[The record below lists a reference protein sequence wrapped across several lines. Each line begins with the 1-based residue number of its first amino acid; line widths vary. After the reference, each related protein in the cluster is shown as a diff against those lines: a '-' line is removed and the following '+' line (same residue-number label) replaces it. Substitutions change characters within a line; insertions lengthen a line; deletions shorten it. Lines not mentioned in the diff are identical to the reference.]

1 MVDGTNAP
9 NIDFTVDKNNLYREE
24 GITDHKVA
32 SIRRL
37 VPIKTDG
44 SEDPDREPVFYAS
57 TQLMTPEGPLP
68 LQAALQAKT
77 YEDAINEFPEAMK
90 QALDTT
96 IEQLKKHQQQ
106 QQQQQQQEQSR
117 IYVPGR

>member
-1 MVDGTNAP
+1 MDNSANMP

-37 VPIKTDG
+37 VPIKIDG
-44 SEDPDREPVFYAS
+44 SDDPDREPVFYAS

-68 LQAALQAKT
+68 LQAGLEAKT
-77 YEDAINEFPEAMK
+77 YEQAVEEFPGAMK
-90 QALDTT
+90 KALDKT
-96 IEQLKKHQQQ
+96 IDQLQKQQQ
-106 QQQQQQQEQSR
+106 QQEQPQQEQSR

>member
-1 MVDGTNAP
+1 MTNGANIP
-9 NIDFTVDKNNLYREE
+9 DIDFSVDKNNLYREE

-37 VPIKTDG
+37 VPIKIDG
-44 SEDPDREPVFYAS
+44 SDDPDREPVFYAS

-68 LQAALQAKT
+68 IQAALKAKT
-77 YEDAINEFPEAMK
+77 FEAAIEEFPQAMRDSLSK
-90 QALDTT
+90 T
-96 IEQLKKHQQQ
+96 IEQIQKQQQ
-106 QQQQQQQEQSR
+106 QQQQQQKQEQSR

>member
-1 MVDGTNAP
+1 MVNGANMP
-9 NIDFTVDKNNLYREE
+9 NIDFTVDRNNLYREE

-37 VPIKTDG
+37 VPIKADG
-44 SEDPDREPVFYAS
+44 SDDPDRDAVFYAS

-68 LQAALQAKT
+68 LQAALEAKT
-77 YEDAINEFPEAMK
+77 YEEAINEFPAAMK
-90 QALDTT
+90 KALEKTL
-96 IEQLKKHQQQ
+96 EQLQKHQQQ
-106 QQQQQQQEQSR
+106 QQQQQQEKSR

>member
-1 MVDGTNAP
+1 MANGANIP
-9 NIDFTVDKNNLYREE
+9 GIDFTVDKNNLYREE

-32 SIRRL
+32 SIRKL

-44 SEDPDREPVFYAS
+44 SDDPGREPVFYAS

-68 LQAALQAKT
+68 LQASLEAKT
-77 YEDAINEFPEAMK
+77 YQEAIEEFPEAMK
-90 QALDTT
+90 KSLERT
-96 IEQLKKHQQQ
+96 IEQIQKQQQ
-106 QQQQQQQEQSR
+106 QQQAQRQEKSR

>member
-1 MVDGTNAP
+1 MTNGANIP

-37 VPIKTDG
+37 VPIKVDG

-68 LQAALQAKT
+68 IQAALEAKT
-77 YEDAINEFPEAMK
+77 LEAAIEEFPDAMRK
-90 QALDTT
+90 ALTKT
-96 IEQLKKHQQQ
+96 IDQIQRQQQ
-106 QQQQQQQEQSR
+106 QQEQEKQQEQSR

>member
-1 MVDGTNAP
+1 MVNGMNTP

-37 VPIKTDG
+37 VPIRPDG
-44 SEDPDREPVFYAS
+44 SDDPTREPVFYAS

-68 LQAALQAKT
+68 LQTLLHAKT
-77 YEDAINEFPEAMK
+77 CEEAVEEFPAAMK
-90 QALDTT
+90 KTLNET
-96 IEQLKKHQQQ
+96 IERIQKHQQEQ
-106 QQQQQQQEQSR
+106 QQKEKQQQSR

>member
-1 MVDGTNAP
+1 MAGGANIP
-9 NIDFTVDKNNLYREE
+9 SIDFSVDKNNLYREE

-37 VPIKTDG
+37 VPIRIDG
-44 SEDPDREPVFYAS
+44 SDDPDRESVFYAS

-68 LQAALQAKT
+68 LQAALSAKT
-77 YEDAINEFPEAMK
+77 YEQAIEEFPEAMK
-90 QALDTT
+90 KSLNET
-96 IEQLKKHQQQ
+96 IERLQQQ
-106 QQQQQQQEQSR
+106 QQKQQQQQQEESR

>member
-1 MVDGTNAP
+1 MTSGANIS

-24 GITDHKVA
+24 GVTDHKVA

-37 VPIKTDG
+37 VPIRIDG
-44 SEDPDREPVFYAS
+44 SDDPDREPVFYAS

-68 LQAALQAKT
+68 LQAPLNAKT
-77 YEDAINEFPEAMK
+77 LEAAIEEFPAAMQK
-90 QALDTT
+90 SLNET
-96 IEQLKKHQQQ
+96 IERLQKHQQQ
-106 QQQQQQQEQSR
+106 QQSQQQNEQSR

>member
-1 MVDGTNAP
+1 MTNGENIS

-37 VPIKTDG
+37 VPIKVDG
-44 SEDPDREPVFYAS
+44 SDDPDREPVFYAS

-68 LQAALQAKT
+68 LQAALAAKT
-77 YEDAINEFPEAMK
+77 YEAAIEEFPHAMRK
-90 QALDTT
+90 ALNST
-96 IEQLKKHQQQ
+96 IEQLQKAQQQ
-106 QQQQQQQEQSR
+106 QQREKQQEQSR